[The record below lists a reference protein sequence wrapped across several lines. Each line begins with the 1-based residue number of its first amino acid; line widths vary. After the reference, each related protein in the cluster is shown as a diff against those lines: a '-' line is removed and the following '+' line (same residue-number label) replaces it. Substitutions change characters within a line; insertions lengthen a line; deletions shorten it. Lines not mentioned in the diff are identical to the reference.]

1 VSDHVPASPF
11 IPYSQLCLDRRRNAT
26 DVKHTVKAVGS
37 RSKESADK
45 FITNVLPAELQS
57 GATGGTY
64 EQVFANPEVDVV
76 YIGTPHTFHYE
87 NTMDALNAGKHVLCE
102 KVGASEGVLHST

>member
-1 VSDHVPASPF
+1 LQSTS
-11 IPYSQLCLDRRRNAT
+11 YSQRSPHTSRNAT

-45 FITNVLPAELQS
+45 FINTVLPAELQS

-64 EQVFANPEVDVV
+64 EEVFANPEVDVV

-102 KVGASEGVLHST
+102 KVSAIAGARYIC

>member
-1 VSDHVPASPF
+1 LQSTS
-11 IPYSQLCLDRRRNAT
+11 YSQRSPNNSRNAT

-45 FITNVLPAELQS
+45 FINTVLPSELQS

-64 EQVFANPEVDVV
+64 EEVFANPEVDVV

-102 KVGASEGVLHST
+102 KVSAVARAQ